1 MELTV
6 LCLDYV
12 ITSACLF
19 SCRLLLSVEYS
30 SVFFFFFL
38 SLNLHFYFMIYLEWG
53 DSRVGINS
61 MDSGAGLPGLI
72 SRCV

>member
-1 MELTV
+1 M
-6 LCLDYV
+6 
-12 ITSACLF
+12 F
-19 SCRLLLSVEYS
+19 
-30 SVFFFFFL
+30 FFFFFL